1 MKINGGFDVAGR
13 IEKYMWLS
21 SPSCAVLRRQLFLIR
36 TLGPSYT
43 SRTSYSQMERAH
55 CSSIST
61 PEADAEG
68 VIRRITPVLDRT
80 RYKGQ
85 AGGFDGV
92 MQGADLSHVFCT
104 KDAATV
110 IKSYSP
116 ELIVHPILEESYSIR
131 EDERETVSYK
141 ILTEIRKWLERFD
154 CIVVGPGLG
163 RDPFLLNCISD
174 IMRHA
179 RQLNIPTVID
189 ADGLFLV
196 TNNIDLVKDN
206 SLAILTPN
214 KMEYKR
220 LLEKIL
226 NSDVSEDNPSEQLR
240 LLSQKI
246 GGVTILRKGKEDLIS
261 DAETVTKVSTFG
273 SPRRC
278 GGQGDI
284 LSGSVAVFTSWA
296 RNYVMSSMPSSEKSL
311 NPLILGCVA
320 GSILLRKAATAAFA
334 SKKRATLTTD
344 IIEFLGNSLEEISP
358 AD

>member
-1 MKINGGFDVAGR
+1 MLLHYLF
-13 IEKYMWLS
+13 EKY
-21 SPSCAVLRRQLFLIR
+21 ALI
-36 TLGPSYT
+36 
-43 SRTSYSQMERAH
+43 Q
-55 CSSIST
+55 
-61 PEADAEG
+61 
-68 VIRRITPVLDRT
+68 
-80 RYKGQ
+80 
-85 AGGFDGV
+85 
-92 MQGADLSHVFCT
+92 
-104 KDAATV
+104 
-110 IKSYSP
+110 
-116 ELIVHPILEESYSIR
+116 
-131 EDERETVSYK
+131 
-141 ILTEIRKWLERFD
+141 
-154 CIVVGPGLG
+154 
-163 RDPFLLNCISD
+163 NCVSD

-179 RQLNIPTVID
+179 KQLNIPTVID

-196 TNNIDLVKDN
+196 TNNIELVKDN

-220 LLEKIL
+220 LVEKIL

-246 GGVTILRKGKEDLIS
+246 GGATILRKGKEDLIS

-284 LSGSVAVFTSWA
+284 LCGSVAVFTSWA
-296 RNYVMSSMPSSEKSL
+296 QNYVMSSMPSSEKSL

-344 IIEFLGNSLEEISP
+344 IIEFLGNSLEEICP